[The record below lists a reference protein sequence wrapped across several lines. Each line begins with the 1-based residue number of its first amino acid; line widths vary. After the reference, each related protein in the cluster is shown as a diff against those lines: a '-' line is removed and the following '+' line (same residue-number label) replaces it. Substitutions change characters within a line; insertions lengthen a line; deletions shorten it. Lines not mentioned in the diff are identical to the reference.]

1 MVIGITLDKERSG
14 EKGEQRFKTFYL
26 RFEEVRQ
33 GKKVVSWMFQN
44 LKVHKTV
51 MRKIKFTGCK
61 LQLLHALE
69 TANEMKSRDIETI
82 FKIKLILIQFHKSH
96 YAVSNETIFDSR
108 QR

>member
-26 RFEEVRQ
+26 LFEEVRQ
-33 GKKVVSWMFQN
+33 GNSWMFQN

-69 TANEMKSRDIETI
+69 TANEIKSRDIATI